1 MEWKYSKE
9 NINHINKIPARIIHQ
24 MVRGTEC
31 YVPLHW
37 HKDIEINLLLMGEA
51 LFTVNGKKCKLS
63 PGEFIIINSED
74 LHKGE
79 PFFQSTS
86 IEKESYMELITIQWD
101 YDFLNYYVK
110 NEYPLRLRLTTDKRI
125 IEAIRN
131 KIIDIGIKYLNKSLA
146 YEMEITALLL
156 EIGSLLLNNCVDT
169 DYAVFKD
176 YTKKQIGDIQD
187 AITYINANYKG
198 TVTLKEVSEHCHL
211 TESYFSRKFSK
222 VTGCTFHQ
230 YITDYR
236 LKESLKDLKNTDYN
250 ITEIAMKNGFPNV
263 KSFIEAFKK
272 KYTMTPQKYRNLN
285 M

>member
-1 MEWKYSKE
+1 
-9 NINHINKIPARIIHQ
+9 
-24 MVRGTEC
+24 MVRGAEC

-51 LFTVNGKKCKLS
+51 LFTVNGKKYKLS

-79 PFFQSTS
+79 PFFQETS
-86 IEKESYMELITIQWD
+86 NKNDCYLELITIQWD
-101 YDFLNYYVK
+101 YDFLNYYAK
-110 NEYPLRLRLTTDKRI
+110 NEYPLRLSLTKDKNI
-125 IEAIRN
+125 ITKMRD
-131 KIIDIGIKYLNKSLA
+131 KILDIGIKYLNKPLA

-156 EIGSLLLNNCVDT
+156 EIGSLLLNHSIDT
-169 DYAVFKD
+169 DYLVFKD
-176 YTKKQIGDIQD
+176 YTKNQIGDIQD
-187 AITYINANYKG
+187 AITYINCNYKANI
-198 TVTLKEVSEHCHL
+198 TLKEVSEHCHL

-230 YITDYR
+230 YLTDYR

-250 ITEIAMKNGFPNV
+250 ITEISMKNGFPNV

-272 KYTMTPQKYRNLN
+272 KYTMTPQKYRNQNL
-285 M
+285 